1 MLQDS
6 PVYLSA
12 IISTFFSI
20 LLLGAGIV
28 LIVQAR
34 RSPLQTESDKRQ
46 RISMIV
52 SAIGMSIAIL
62 MVALPSLI
70 YPDDANRFPRLYGI
84 LWPPIRI
91 ALSALFFFLIGIA
104 INRSLKTNKGNS

>member
-34 RSPLQTESDKRQ
+34 RSPLQMESDKRQ
-46 RISMIV
+46 RISLIV

-70 YPDDANRFPRLYGI
+70 YPDDANRFPRLYGMF
-84 LWPPIRI
+84 WPPIRI
-91 ALSALFFFLIGIA
+91 ALTALFLLLIGIA
-104 INRSLKTNKGNS
+104 VKHSLASNSR